1 MRFIV
6 ALAALPLIASAA
18 MAQDRNG
25 VPASSFNSMSAADAA
40 RMNHA
45 VQNNQPARQALD
57 QVEKRL
63 NDAGHR
69 SGKLLEKTRP

>member
-25 VPASSFNSMSAADAA
+25 VPASSFNAMSASDAA

-45 VQNNQPARQALD
+45 AQNNQQARQALD